1 MCFAS
6 LLILYYLNFPWL
18 AQLCYIK
25 TNIGTKGTHFRS
37 GSILDLNGI
46 TPNTS
51 DVIPNGAA
59 WEPLLIKTLGEGT
72 WGIKKKREREKY
84 MHVRLG
90 KIV

>member
-1 MCFAS
+1 MCYS
-6 LLILYYLNFPWL
+6 
-18 AQLCYIK
+18 K

-72 WGIKKKREREKY
+72 WGIKKKKREREKY

>member
-72 WGIKKKREREKY
+72 WGIKKKKREKY

>member
-1 MCFAS
+1 M
-6 LLILYYLNFPWL
+6 
-18 AQLCYIK
+18 
-25 TNIGTKGTHFRS
+25 
-37 GSILDLNGI
+37 
-46 TPNTS
+46 S

-72 WGIKKKREREKY
+72 WGIKKKKREREKY